1 MRPPCS
7 IPGPNSAGTS
17 TIGPYCTIGRHV
29 VLDDGVHLM
38 SHVVIDGH
46 TTVGAHTVVHPFAS
60 LGLAPQHLKY
70 KGEPTRLI
78 IGANNVIREH
88 VTMHVGT
95 ARRRM
100 ETRMGNNC
108 FFMVGSHV
116 AHDCVIE
123 DHVIL
128 TNSVALGGHVRVG
141 EYAIIGGL
149 SGVHQYV
156 RIGKHAMI
164 GGVTGVEKDVIPY
177 ALAMGNRA
185 RLVGLNI
192 VGLRRRG
199 FSRDDISALRTA
211 YGLLFS
217 QGGTMA
223 ERLNEVAD
231 LFAAHAGVMDIIN
244 FIREDSS
251 RPKPICT
258 PFVATNGNGN
268 ADGHGDKY
276 GSRSVRGRAQ
286 SSASQNWESPAAG
299 NHCPRR

>member
-1 MRPPCS
+1 MTKIHPTAVVD
-7 IPGPNSAGTS
+7 PGATLARDVE
-17 TIGPYCTIGRHV
+17 IGPYCVIGPRV
-29 VLDDGVHLM
+29 SLGEGVRVL

-46 TTVGAHTVVHPFAS
+46 TTIGAHTVIHPFAS
-60 LGLAPQHLKY
+60 LGLSPQHLGY
-70 KGEPTRLI
+70 KGEPTRLV
-78 IGANNVIREH
+78 IGHHNVIREH

-95 ARRRM
+95 EQGGM
-100 ETRMGNNC
+100 ETRVGSHS
-108 FFMVGSHV
+108 FFMAGCHV

-128 TNSVALGGHVRVG
+128 TNNVALGGHVHVG
-141 EYAIIGGL
+141 EYANVGGL

-164 GGVTGVEKDVIPY
+164 GGVTGVDKDVIPY

-185 RLVGLNI
+185 RLTGLNI

-199 FSRDDISALRTA
+199 FSREDIRSLRTA

-231 LFAAHAGVMDIIN
+231 LFSTHAGVMDIIN

-251 RPKPICT
+251 RSICT
-258 PFVATNGNGN
+258 PVAGNGNGN
-268 ADGHGDKY
+268 
-276 GSRSVRGRAQ
+276 
-286 SSASQNWESPAAG
+286 G
-299 NHCPRR
+299 NGG